1 MLRALVVCGCSRAVV
16 TAVQANARELGG
28 LLARA
33 GTRLYLLFYWYK
45 STIIPMQLLIALAGA
60 HVTCF
65 TSTNVQ
71 ILTHLLLAP
80 ALLVQKKTN
89 TDAALCLRLLTR
101 ARRRCMLPR
110 C

>member
-45 STIIPMQLLIALAGA
+45 ST
-60 HVTCF
+60 
-65 TSTNVQ
+65 N
-71 ILTHLLLAP
+71 
-80 ALLVQKKTN
+80 N
-89 TDAALCLRLLTR
+89 TDAALDCACRYSLYLLY
-101 ARRRCMLPR
+101 
-110 C
+110 